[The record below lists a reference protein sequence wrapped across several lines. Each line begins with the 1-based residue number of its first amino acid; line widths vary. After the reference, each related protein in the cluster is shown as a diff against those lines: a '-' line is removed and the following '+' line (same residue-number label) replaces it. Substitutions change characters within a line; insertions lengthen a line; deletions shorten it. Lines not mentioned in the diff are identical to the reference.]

1 MLKEI
6 YHQDIISSL
15 DDSVHISLKICRK
28 YTKTDI
34 RDNIFNNGSVKIA
47 QIYSI
52 WLFLVLIFNRIQ
64 EIILS
69 TLVKVFSEG

>member
-52 WLFLVLIFNRIQ
+52 
-64 EIILS
+64 
-69 TLVKVFSEG
+69 